1 MFVKGNDFSDIKRY
15 FNEKLSAGFSANEI
29 KNILKEL
36 TVNRF
41 NISTLDYI
49 TFSEKLSES
58 DLLYYHFA
66 LKRILKNEPVQYVLG
81 SVEFYGLVLNVGPGV
96 LIPRP
101 ETEELVDWIVRSHP
115 HAETVVDICTGSG
128 CIAFAAESKLK
139 STTFLAL
146 ELSDDALVIAG
157 KNKEILGSNVE
168 LRKFDALKS
177 DEYQQLI
184 ETQIWVSNPPYI
196 PIKDKVIM
204 GSNVLE
210 HEPSMALFV
219 DDEDPMLFYRAIA
232 EQAISLLKNEGWLY
246 FEIHEDY
253 GDMVKGLLSDLG
265 FVNIELRKD
274 LQGKDRMI
282 RAQKVL

>member
-15 FNEKLSAGFSANEI
+15 FNEKLSVGFSANEI

-36 TVNRF
+36 TINRF
-41 NISTLDYI
+41 NISALDYI
-49 TFSEKLSES
+49 TFSGKLSES

-81 SVEFYGLVLNVGPGV
+81 SVEFYGLVLHVGPGV

-128 CIAFAAESKLK
+128 CIAFSAESKLK
-139 STTFLAL
+139 STTILAL

-157 KNKEILGSNVE
+157 KNIEILGSKVE

-177 DEYQQLI
+177 DEYQQLK

-196 PIKDKVIM
+196 PVKDRSIM

-210 HEPSMALFV
+210 HEPDMALFV
-219 DDEDPMLFYRAIA
+219 DDEDPMLFYRSIA
-232 EQAISLLKNEGWLY
+232 EQAISCLKNEGWLY

-253 GDMVKGLLSDLG
+253 GDIVKGLLSDLG